1 MTKEEY
7 QALEGVE
14 ISKWTHKQCVE
25 ADQLIKAE
33 ALKKAEVIIK
43 ALHPTMDDEMSQ
55 FLNDMLRYNFGS
67 GEVDNFLMHLNAYPE
82 WMHKD

>member
-25 ADQLIKAE
+25 ADRLIKME

-55 FLNDMLRYNFGS
+55 FLNEMLKYHFGS
-67 GEVDNFLMHLNAYPE
+67 VECDNLLMHLNAYPE
-82 WMHKD
+82 WMHKS